1 MGPGIFIRIIYSSPG
16 LSPIGLESWP
26 NERARNRLTPL
37 ETAALV
43 DAYLWMW
50 MNDRAQRTFIK
61 AHLVRSL
68 MAGPVSGRSRPS
80 IEYKFRN
87 VSKVFEDLKLP
98 YVDGYVPA
106 DNASDDIREVVQLAF
121 GRLASRLEANSP
133 RLWG

>member
-1 MGPGIFIRIIYSSPG
+1 MSDPGTD
-16 LSPIGLESWP
+16 W
-26 NERARNRLTPL
+26 TPL

-61 AHLVRSL
+61 AHLVRTL

-87 VSKVFEDLKLP
+87 VSKVFEDMNIA

-106 DNASDDIREVVQLAF
+106 DNASDDIREFVQLAF
-121 GRLASRLEANSP
+121 GRLASRLEADSP